1 MTDEDRL
8 RSSIQLIDE
17 LTTLLLPNRSRGF
30 LFFRLLSI
38 KIELESQLN
47 QLTKSKSWTKI

>member
-30 LFFRLLSI
+30 LFFRLLGI

-47 QLTKSKSWTKI
+47 QLTKSKS